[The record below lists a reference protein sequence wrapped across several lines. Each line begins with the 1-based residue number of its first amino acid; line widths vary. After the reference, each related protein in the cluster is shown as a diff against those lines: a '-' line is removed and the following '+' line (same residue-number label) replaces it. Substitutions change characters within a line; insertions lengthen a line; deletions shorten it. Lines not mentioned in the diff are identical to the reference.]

1 MTRSGLFSL
10 SETPLRCGILILKS
24 LNRSTKLNRMRR
36 KKEIDR
42 PSSLSVVSAADE
54 AISARWRYVFK
65 NWYEIP
71 GMIRIVV
78 FALIGQGSNIYDGF
92 ITVGVM
98 LRFLAILYLI
108 KLSRSVE
115 DKSRIL
121 GGQVVLQIF
130 IIFFLTLVILSLV
143 FYSAEHSAPNS
154 EITNI
159 GDALWWTIQTPLLHL
174 DPMQL
179 QLKGELWDIRSMIP
193 FIRLE

>member
-1 MTRSGLFSL
+1 
-10 SETPLRCGILILKS
+10 
-24 LNRSTKLNRMRR
+24 MRR

-130 IIFFLTLVILSLV
+130 IIFFLTLVILSLA

-159 GDALWWTIQTPLLHL
+159 GDALWWTIQTASTATFGPNAVTAEGRIVGYTVYDSLY
-174 DPMQL
+174 Q
-179 QLKGELWDIRSMIP
+179 IRINTRR
-193 FIRLE
+193 FI